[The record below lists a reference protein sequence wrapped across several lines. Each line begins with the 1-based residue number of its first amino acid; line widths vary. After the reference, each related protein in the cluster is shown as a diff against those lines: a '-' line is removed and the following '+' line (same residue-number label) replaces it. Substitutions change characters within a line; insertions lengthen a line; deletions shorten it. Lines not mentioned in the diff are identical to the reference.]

1 MKEELLMDS
10 DDVEG
15 WLVEEGIGFYNRSGN
30 FEYGMDP
37 EPSENDMDFNTDFES
52 EPADDD
58 GGDGYCMS
66 CGQELNS
73 FQDGRYFCIACG
85 T

>member
-1 MKEELLMDS
+1 MDS
-10 DDVEG
+10 EDVEG
-15 WLVEEGIGFYNRSGN
+15 WLVEEGIGFYNGIGN
-30 FEYGMDP
+30 FEYGTDP
-37 EPSENDMDFNTDFES
+37 EPGDIDTDLNTDSES
-52 EPADDD
+52 DAADDE

-66 CGQELNS
+66 CDQELNS